1 MMNFP
6 KIYIHSLLLFRHSV
20 VKMFEEGSL
29 PLRAPPLKRGM
40 SLDAVGKRNLF
51 KLQQDKTSIDKV
63 EYEQCKL
70 EPKVE
75 DRIIILTDEVSLCF
89 LVCLYIFSCSIC
101 VWPILLT
108 NNSELANYS
117 TDKKKI
123 FI

>member
-1 MMNFP
+1 MLF
-6 KIYIHSLLLFRHSV
+6 FRHSV

-29 PLRAPPLKRGM
+29 PSRAPPLKRGM

-75 DRIIILTDEVSLCF
+75 DRIIILTDEVNLFIFFGF
-89 LVCLYIFSCSIC
+89 LYTYLSTLFIC
-101 VWPILLT
+101 TYNI
-108 NNSELANYS
+108 
-117 TDKKKI
+117 KKE
-123 FI
+123 F

>member
-1 MMNFP
+1 MNFLRSTFL
-6 KIYIHSLLLFRHSV
+6 YCFHFRHSV

-29 PLRAPPLKRGM
+29 PTRAPLKRGM

-75 DRIIILTDEVSLCF
+75 DRIIILTDDVSFFVFLC
-89 LVCLYIFSCSIC
+89 
-101 VWPILLT
+101 
-108 NNSELANYS
+108 
-117 TDKKKI
+117 
-123 FI
+123 